1 MNNLLV
7 VTNMIDFMRKITYKK
22 ERRYYSP
29 LSSCSFFLLKLR
41 IFRTNVYLHKTNLT
55 FDKSVL
61 RMLFSEA
68 FRSLPCLPFESTFPQ
83 ENPLSQIVYDYPL
96 YIRLAPDPFP

>member
-7 VTNMIDFMRKITYKK
+7 VTNMIDFMRKKI
-22 ERRYYSP
+22 
-29 LSSCSFFLLKLR
+29 R